1 MSDKG
6 DSSGSS
12 QTLISKL
19 DIGDPLFLHPS
30 DSSSL
35 TIVGIKLKGTE
46 NYRVWSSAMKLALEA
61 KNKFGFIDG
70 KCKKNTE
77 DEVLSS
83 QWDRCNSVVLSWL
96 LNSVSEELYLGQVF
110 SKLASDVWTDLKET
124 YDKVDGSIV
133 YDLYKKI
140 NCITQNGSSVSE
152 YYHKLNTMWKQ
163 FDAVLQLPSCSCQ
176 AAKDYNDFS
185 TLIKLMQFLM
195 GLDDVYHPV
204 RTNLLTREPLPSV
217 KVAFSIVSREESH
230 RNSSV
235 GTKTQNVSFVSK
247 TGQNFEQKRKEVRGP
262 NPNFKC
268 THCNKL
274 GHTVDRCYELVGFP
288 SGSKK
293 KPGGQ
298 SGKSVSNSRTN
309 MSSVIAGSPFSPEQV
324 AKLLSLVNEKTSSDA
339 QPSNMGGESNCS
351 FNSLGEFVC
360 CSSLINFGFDCNWIC
375 DSGANQHMVKTDLNM
390 FDSVDVSEFDLFVSH
405 PNGTKAKV
413 SKIGNIKLAEN
424 VILTD
429 VFYVPTYSV
438 NFLSVYKL
446 SRDNQITVVFNQN
459 TCTLQDSKS
468 GRILVTG
475 KQDNGLYFIN
485 KGGNS
490 VNFCFNSLNNSNLW
504 HSRLGHPADQVL
516 SVLKN
521 DLGIVDV
528 TKQTCETCHRAKQ
541 VRSPFPLSEHKS
553 KGVGDVIH
561 LDVWGPYKVASKEG
575 FKYFLTVVDD
585 FSRTVWCYLLKSKIE
600 VFENIESFYELLLT
614 QFKKRVKVFRSD
626 NGTEFV
632 NHKME
637 IFCKTKGILHQTTCS
652 YTPQQNG
659 VVERKHRHL
668 LNLARSLL
676 FQSGVPLNF
685 WSECLLTAVYII
697 NRLPSSVLLG
707 KSPYELVFGF
717 KPSLAHF
724 RVFGCLCF
732 STILNDSDKL
742 SFNAEKCVLIG
753 YSNVKKGYKLWSLD
767 NKREFFSRDVKFYE
781 SVFPFKSER
790 LSNLDSSFP
799 TELNHL
805 NFFDNA
811 EILTVSSAVP
821 DDEEGS
827 HKPYEV
833 SGGDQQPVPS
843 TSAVPEN
850 VNVDHQHF
858 DPGTGSS
865 SSEGCGRAEGTSVSN
880 EEVNPSEGTSP
891 SFRRSSRKSV
901 LPKRFENYVLNS
913 KTKYSLNKVVSYSC
927 LSVEN
932 RCFTSTL
939 NKTIEPSTYE
949 EAASDPRWVEAMNK
963 EMDALFRNNTW
974 ILADLPQGRKPIGC
988 KWVYRVKYRSNGE
1001 IERFKARLV
1010 AKGFNQREG
1019 LDFGETFSPVVK
1031 MVTVRTVITLAVF
1044 YGWSLYQ
1051 LDVDNAFLHG
1061 TISEDVYMKLPQ
1073 GYYSKS
1079 ETKVCKLVKS
1089 LYGLK
1094 QAPRK
1099 WNERLTSVLIKNGY
1113 VQSKCDHSLFMMSK
1127 SEITVF
1133 LLVYVD
1139 DIVITGN
1146 SEVEIKRIKHI
1157 LHETFR
1163 IKDLGIL
1170 KYFLGIEVLYE
1181 NKTVCLSQRKYCL
1194 ELLSE
1199 FGYLGCKPVS
1209 VPIEQSSLITSK
1221 LEKNQQDLKNITGF
1235 QKLIGKL
1242 IYLSLTR
1249 PDISY
1254 TVQFLS
1260 QFMHK
1265 PKEVHLNLALRLL
1278 RYLKRNPGKGL
1289 TFKKSNKLNLYG
1301 FADSD
1306 WAKCLSTRKSV
1317 TGFCIFLGE
1326 CLVSW
1331 KSKKQSTV
1339 SRSTAEAEYRAMC
1352 SATCELMWLKNLL
1365 FELNVDCQLPMLLN
1379 CDSQAALSIAAN
1391 PVFHERTKHFELD
1404 LHFLREKVAYGIINP
1419 VKVDSENQLADI
1431 FTKGLSVDQ
1440 HEVFCEKLGLVDLF
1454 KPVE

>member
-1 MSDKG
+1 
-6 DSSGSS
+6 
-12 QTLISKL
+12 
-19 DIGDPLFLHPS
+19 
-30 DSSSL
+30 
-35 TIVGIKLKGTE
+35 
-46 NYRVWSSAMKLALEA
+46 MKLALEA

-339 QPSNMGGESNCS
+339 QPSNMGG
-351 FNSLGEFVC
+351 
-360 CSSLINFGFDCNWIC
+360 
-375 DSGANQHMVKTDLNM
+375 ANQHMVKTDLNM

-438 NFLSVYKL
+438 NLLSVYKL

-614 QFKKRVKVFRSD
+614 QFKKRVKVL
-626 NGTEFV
+626 EV
-632 NHKME
+632 IME
-637 IFCKTKGILHQTTCS
+637 Q
-652 YTPQQNG
+652 
-659 VVERKHRHL
+659 
-668 LNLARSLL
+668 SLL
-676 FQSGVPLNF
+676 
-685 WSECLLTAVYII
+685 II
-697 NRLPSSVLLG
+697 
-707 KSPYELVFGF
+707 KW
-717 KPSLAHF
+717 K
-724 RVFGCLCF
+724 
-732 STILNDSDKL
+732 
-742 SFNAEKCVLIG
+742 
-753 YSNVKKGYKLWSLD
+753 
-767 NKREFFSRDVKFYE
+767 FFVR
-781 SVFPFKSER
+781 
-790 LSNLDSSFP
+790 
-799 TELNHL
+799 
-805 NFFDNA
+805 
-811 EILTVSSAVP
+811 
-821 DDEEGS
+821 
-827 HKPYEV
+827 
-833 SGGDQQPVPS
+833 
-843 TSAVPEN
+843 
-850 VNVDHQHF
+850 
-858 DPGTGSS
+858 
-865 SSEGCGRAEGTSVSN
+865 
-880 EEVNPSEGTSP
+880 
-891 SFRRSSRKSV
+891 
-901 LPKRFENYVLNS
+901 PK
-913 KTKYSLNKVVSYSC
+913 
-927 LSVEN
+927 
-932 RCFTSTL
+932 
-939 NKTIEPSTYE
+939 
-949 EAASDPRWVEAMNK
+949 
-963 EMDALFRNNTW
+963 
-974 ILADLPQGRKPIGC
+974 
-988 KWVYRVKYRSNGE
+988 
-1001 IERFKARLV
+1001 
-1010 AKGFNQREG
+1010 
-1019 LDFGETFSPVVK
+1019 
-1031 MVTVRTVITLAVF
+1031 VF
-1044 YGWSLYQ
+1044 Y
-1051 LDVDNAFLHG
+1051 
-1061 TISEDVYMKLPQ
+1061 IKLPALTPT
-1073 GYYSKS
+1073 
-1079 ETKVCKLVKS
+1079 TKW
-1089 LYGLK
+1089 G
-1094 QAPRK
+1094 
-1099 WNERLTSVLIKNGY
+1099 G
-1113 VQSKCDHSLFMMSK
+1113 
-1127 SEITVF
+1127 
-1133 LLVYVD
+1133 
-1139 DIVITGN
+1139 
-1146 SEVEIKRIKHI
+1146 
-1157 LHETFR
+1157 
-1163 IKDLGIL
+1163 
-1170 KYFLGIEVLYE
+1170 
-1181 NKTVCLSQRKYCL
+1181 
-1194 ELLSE
+1194 
-1199 FGYLGCKPVS
+1199 
-1209 VPIEQSSLITSK
+1209 
-1221 LEKNQQDLKNITGF
+1221 
-1235 QKLIGKL
+1235 
-1242 IYLSLTR
+1242 
-1249 PDISY
+1249 
-1254 TVQFLS
+1254 
-1260 QFMHK
+1260 
-1265 PKEVHLNLALRLL
+1265 
-1278 RYLKRNPGKGL
+1278 
-1289 TFKKSNKLNLYG
+1289 
-1301 FADSD
+1301 
-1306 WAKCLSTRKSV
+1306 
-1317 TGFCIFLGE
+1317 
-1326 CLVSW
+1326 
-1331 KSKKQSTV
+1331 
-1339 SRSTAEAEYRAMC
+1339 
-1352 SATCELMWLKNLL
+1352 
-1365 FELNVDCQLPMLLN
+1365 
-1379 CDSQAALSIAAN
+1379 
-1391 PVFHERTKHFELD
+1391 
-1404 LHFLREKVAYGIINP
+1404 
-1419 VKVDSENQLADI
+1419 
-1431 FTKGLSVDQ
+1431 
-1440 HEVFCEKLGLVDLF
+1440 
-1454 KPVE
+1454 

>member
-1 MSDKG
+1 MTGKD
-6 DSSGSS
+6 DNAGSS

-70 KCKKNTE
+70 KCKKNSD

-110 SKLASDVWTDLKET
+110 SKLASEVWVDLKET

-163 FDAVLQLPSCSCQ
+163 FDAVLQLPTCSCQ
-176 AAKDYNDFS
+176 AAKDFNDFS

-195 GLDDVYHPV
+195 GLDDVYQPV
-204 RTNLLTREPLPSV
+204 RTSLLTREPLPTV

-230 RNSSV
+230 RNASGNSK
-235 GTKTQNVSFVSK
+235 GQNVSFVSK
-247 TGQNFEQKRKEVRGP
+247 TNQSFEQKRKDYKGP
-262 NPNFKC
+262 NPNLKC
-268 THCNKL
+268 THCHKI
-274 GHTVDRCYELVGFP
+274 GHTVDRCFELVGYP

-298 SGKSVSNSRTN
+298 TGKTFSNSKSN
-309 MSSVIAGSPFSPEQV
+309 VSSLPSVSPFSPEQV
-324 AKLLSLVNEKTSSDA
+324 AKLLSLLGEKTNSES
-339 QPSNMGGESNCS
+339 QPSNMG
-351 FNSLGEFVC
+351 
-360 CSSLINFGFDCNWIC
+360 
-375 DSGANQHMVKTDLNM
+375 
-390 FDSVDVSEFDLFVSH
+390 
-405 PNGTKAKV
+405 
-413 SKIGNIKLAEN
+413 
-424 VILTD
+424 
-429 VFYVPTYSV
+429 
-438 NFLSVYKL
+438 
-446 SRDNQITVVFNQN
+446 
-459 TCTLQDSKS
+459 

-475 KQDNGLYFIN
+475 KQDNGLYFVRKN
-485 KGGNS
+485 GNS
-490 VNFCFNSLNNSNLW
+490 VNFCFNSLNNSSLW

-516 SVLKN
+516 SILKD
-521 DLGIVDV
+521 DLGVGSV
-528 TKQTCETCHRAKQ
+528 EKNSCEICHRAKQ
-541 VRSPFPLSEHKS
+541 VRVPFPLSEYKTKS
-553 KGVGDVIH
+553 IGDIIH
-561 LDVWGPYKVASKEG
+561 LDVWGPYKVTSRDG

-585 FSRTVWCYLLKSKIE
+585 FTRTVWCYLLRNKME

-614 QFKKRVKVFRSD
+614 QFKVKVKTFRSD

-632 NHKME
+632 NNKME
-637 IFCKTKGILHQTTCS
+637 VFCKTKGIIHQTSCA

-685 WSECLLTAVYII
+685 WSDCVLTAVYLI

-707 KSPYELVFGF
+707 KSPYELMFGF
-717 KPSLAHF
+717 KPSFAHL

-732 STILNDSDKL
+732 STILNNSDKL

-753 YSNVKKGYKLWSLD
+753 YSNTKKGYKLWSLD
-767 NKREFFSRDVKFYE
+767 NKKEFYSRDVKFYE
-781 SVFPFKSER
+781 NVFPFKSNKTVNQDVS
-790 LSNLDSSFP
+790 L
-799 TELNHL
+799 TENLNHL
-805 NFFDNA
+805 NFFDIV
-811 EILTVSSAVP
+811 EVLTTKPVVP
-821 DDEEGS
+821 NDEEGS
-827 HKPYEV
+827 NQTHEV
-833 SGGDQQPVPS
+833 TGENQQPIPS
-843 TSAVPEN
+843 TSASPSSA
-850 VNVDHQHF
+850 DHQHSVV
-858 DPGTGSS
+858 GIESS
-865 SSEGCGRAEGTSVSN
+865 SSDESGRAEEASISHDDF
-880 EEVNPSEGTSP
+880 NPSEGTSP
-891 SFRRSSRKSV
+891 SVRRSTRKV
-901 LPKRFENYVLNS
+901 VVPKKFENFVLNS
-913 KTKYSLNKVVSYSC
+913 KAKYSLDKVVSYSC
-927 LSVEN
+927 LSSDN
-932 RCFTSTL
+932 LAFTTSL
-939 NKTIEPSTYE
+939 NKVVEPSSYE
-949 EAASDPRWVEAMNK
+949 EAASNPKWVEAMNK
-963 EMDALFRNNTW
+963 EMEALFRNHTW
-974 ILADLPQGRKPIGC
+974 VLADLPKDRKAIGC
-988 KWVYRVKYRSNGE
+988 KWVFRVKYKSNGE
-1001 IERFKARLV
+1001 VERYKARLV

-1031 MVTVRTVITLAVF
+1031 MVTIRTVVALAVF
-1044 YGWSLYQ
+1044 FNWSLYQ

-1061 TISEDVYMKLPQ
+1061 TITEDVYMKLPQ
-1073 GYYSKS
+1073 GYYSKNES
-1079 ETKVCKLVKS
+1079 KVCKLVKS

-1099 WNERLTSVLIKNGY
+1099 WNERLTTVLLDFGFK
-1113 VQSKCDHSLFMMSK
+1113 QSKCDHSLFILNK
-1127 SEITVF
+1127 DNVTVF

-1139 DIVITGN
+1139 DIVLTGN
-1146 SEVEIKRIKHI
+1146 SVVEIEKIKKV
-1157 LHETFR
+1157 LHDTFK

-1170 KYFLGIEVLYE
+1170 KYFLGIEVLY
-1181 NKTVCLSQRKYCL
+1181 NKGEVCFSQRKYCL
-1194 ELLSE
+1194 ELLNE
-1199 FGYLGCKPVS
+1199 FGYLGCKPVNT
-1209 VPIEQSSLITSK
+1209 PIEQSYVVKSK
-1221 LEKNQQDLKNITGF
+1221 LDKDQKLLNNITCF

-1265 PKEVHLNLALRLL
+1265 PTEVHLSLALRLL
-1278 RYLKRNPGKGL
+1278 RYLKQSPGKGL
-1289 TFKKSNKLNLYG
+1289 SFKKGLNLDLLGY
-1301 FADSD
+1301 ADAD

-1317 TGFCIFLGE
+1317 TGYCVYLGD

-1339 SRSTAEAEYRAMC
+1339 SRSSAEAEYRAMC
-1352 SATCELMWLKNLL
+1352 SATCEIMWLKNLL
-1365 FELNVDCQLPMLLN
+1365 SELSVSCSLPVVLK
-1379 CDSQAALSIAAN
+1379 CDSQSAMSIAVN

-1404 LHFLREKVAYGIINP
+1404 LHFLREQVSNGIVSP
-1419 VKVDSENQLADI
+1419 EKVDSESQLADI
-1431 FTKGLSVDQ
+1431 FTKGLGVDQ
-1440 HEVFCEKLGLVDLF
+1440 HVQFCEKLKLVDLF
-1454 KPVE
+1454 KPNE

>member
-339 QPSNMGGESNCS
+339 QPSNMGGFE
-351 FNSLGEFVC
+351 
-360 CSSLINFGFDCNWIC
+360 IR
-375 DSGANQHMVKTDLNM
+375 
-390 FDSVDVSEFDLFVSH
+390 
-405 PNGTKAKV
+405 
-413 SKIGNIKLAEN
+413 EN
-424 VILTD
+424 
-429 VFYVPTYSV
+429 P
-438 NFLSVYKL
+438 
-446 SRDNQITVVFNQN
+446 
-459 TCTLQDSKS
+459 
-468 GRILVTG
+468 
-475 KQDNGLYFIN
+475 
-485 KGGNS
+485 
-490 VNFCFNSLNNSNLW
+490 
-504 HSRLGHPADQVL
+504 
-516 SVLKN
+516 
-521 DLGIVDV
+521 
-528 TKQTCETCHRAKQ
+528 
-541 VRSPFPLSEHKS
+541 
-553 KGVGDVIH
+553 GD
-561 LDVWGPYKVASKEG
+561 W
-575 FKYFLTVVDD
+575 
-585 FSRTVWCYLLKSKIE
+585 
-600 VFENIESFYELLLT
+600 
-614 QFKKRVKVFRSD
+614 
-626 NGTEFV
+626 
-632 NHKME
+632 
-637 IFCKTKGILHQTTCS
+637 
-652 YTPQQNG
+652 
-659 VVERKHRHL
+659 
-668 LNLARSLL
+668 
-676 FQSGVPLNF
+676 
-685 WSECLLTAVYII
+685 
-697 NRLPSSVLLG
+697 LPSSVLLG

-717 KPSLAHF
+717 KSSLAHF